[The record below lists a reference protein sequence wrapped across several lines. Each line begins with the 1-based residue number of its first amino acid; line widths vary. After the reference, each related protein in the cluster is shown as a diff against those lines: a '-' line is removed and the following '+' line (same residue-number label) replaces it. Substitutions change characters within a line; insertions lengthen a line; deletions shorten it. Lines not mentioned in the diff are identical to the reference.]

1 MLKTLID
8 GLFSTAELSPQWIM
22 EFMVLV
28 AILEF
33 IRMTIEFV
41 KGVSK

>member
-8 GLFSTAELSPQWIM
+8 GLFSTAEMSPQFIM

-33 IRMTIEFV
+33 VRMTIEFI
-41 KGVSK
+41 KGVNR